1 MDNWRDKDGFLLQSE
16 FRQWMEGVV
25 NKALNK
31 LETEKPNCH
40 KLKIQDPNM
49 PGRKSEYTVSVL

>member
-1 MDNWRDKDGFLLQSE
+1 MDKWRDKDGFLLQTE

-31 LETEKPNCH
+31 LEKKEPNCY
-40 KLKIQDPNM
+40 KLKIKDQNNS
-49 PGRKSEYTVSVL
+49 GRESEYTVCVL

>member
-1 MDNWRDKDGFLLQSE
+1 MDEWRDKDGFLLQSE

-31 LETEKPNCH
+31 L
-40 KLKIQDPNM
+40 KIYDPES
-49 PGRKSEYTVSVL
+49 GRGTKYIVCVI